1 MHFVYYEIMKKKRY
15 FRTSKSSLVLQ
26 SLIVTALLITIFLA
40 VFLNVSYFTLSFR
53 TRFESHVAIVFAVIF
68 YIGILPLAYLEA
80 MFLFNN
86 IVLGKDK
93 MYTRGDL
100 KLGKSKIQYRV
111 EIEYKDIRRVAVMPL
126 RRDSRGV
133 YKEVLNPLPFMV
145 IEKNNGRKVLFSL
158 RFMSVKT
165 LDRLLTELSSRCSG
179 PTINVN
185 QLVKEFE
192 NYYKIYSVK

>member
-1 MHFVYYEIMKKKRY
+1 MELMKKKRY
-15 FRTSKSSLVLQ
+15 FRTSKSSLVCQ
-26 SLIVTALLITIFLA
+26 ALIIAALLITIFLA
-40 VFLNVSYFTLSFR
+40 VFLNISYFTLSFR

-165 LDRLLTELSSRCSG
+165 LDHLLTELSLRCSG

>member
-1 MHFVYYEIMKKKRY
+1 MKKKRY

-40 VFLNVSYFTLSFR
+40 VFFNVSYFTLSFR

-100 KLGKSKIQYRV
+100 KLGKSKIQYRA
-111 EIEYKDIRRVAVMPL
+111 EIEYKDVRRVAVMPL

-133 YKEVLNPLPFMV
+133 YKEVLNPLPCMV

>member
-1 MHFVYYEIMKKKRY
+1 MKKKRY
-15 FRTSKSSLVLQ
+15 FRTSRTSLVCQ
-26 SLIVTALLITIFLA
+26 ALIITALLITIFLA

-111 EIEYKDIRRVAVMPL
+111 EIEYKDVRRVAVMPL

-165 LDRLLTELSSRCSG
+165 LDHLLTELSSRCSG

>member
-1 MHFVYYEIMKKKRY
+1 MKLMKKKRY
-15 FRTSKSSLVLQ
+15 FRTSKSSLVCQ
-26 SLIVTALLITIFLA
+26 ALIITALLITIFLA

-111 EIEYKDIRRVAVMPL
+111 EIEYKDVRRVAIMPL

-165 LDRLLTELSSRCSG
+165 LDHLLTELSSRCSG

>member
-1 MHFVYYEIMKKKRY
+1 MKTKRY

-111 EIEYKDIRRVAVMPL
+111 EIEYKDVRRVAVMPL

-133 YKEVLNPLPFMV
+133 YKDVLNPLPFMV

-165 LDRLLTELSSRCSG
+165 LDHLLTELSSRCSG

>member
-1 MHFVYYEIMKKKRY
+1 MKKKRY
-15 FRTSKSSLVLQ
+15 FRTSRTSLVLQ

-111 EIEYKDIRRVAVMPL
+111 EIEYKDVRRVAVMPL

-165 LDRLLTELSSRCSG
+165 LDHLLTELSSRCSG

>member
-1 MHFVYYEIMKKKRY
+1 MKKKRY

-26 SLIVTALLITIFLA
+26 SMLITALLISIFLA
-40 VFLNVSYFTLSFR
+40 VFLNISYFTLSFR

-86 IVLGKDK
+86 IVLGKEK

-111 EIEYKDIRRVAVMPL
+111 EMEYKDIRRVAIMPL

-165 LDRLLTELSSRCSG
+165 LDHLLTELSSRCSG

>member
-40 VFLNVSYFTLSFR
+40 VFLNVSYFTLTFR

-165 LDRLLTELSSRCSG
+165 LDHLLTELSSRCSG

>member
-1 MHFVYYEIMKKKRY
+1 MELMKKKRY

-111 EIEYKDIRRVAVMPL
+111 EIEYKDIRRVAIMPL

-165 LDRLLTELSSRCSG
+165 LDHLLTELSSRCSG

-185 QLVKEFE
+185 QLVKEFD
-192 NYYKIYSVK
+192 NYFKIYKH

>member
-1 MHFVYYEIMKKKRY
+1 MKKKRY

-26 SLIVTALLITIFLA
+26 SLIVTALLISIFLA

-111 EIEYKDIRRVAVMPL
+111 EIEYKDIRRVAIMPL

-158 RFMSVKT
+158 RFMSGKT
-165 LDRLLTELSSRCSG
+165 LAHLLTELSS
-179 PTINVN
+179 
-185 QLVKEFE
+185 
-192 NYYKIYSVK
+192 

>member
-1 MHFVYYEIMKKKRY
+1 MKKKRY

-40 VFLNVSYFTLSFR
+40 VFLNISYFTLSFR

-100 KLGKSKIQYRV
+100 RFGKGKTQYRT

-165 LDRLLTELSSRCSG
+165 FDRLLTVLSSRCSG

>member
-1 MHFVYYEIMKKKRY
+1 MKTKRY

-68 YIGILPLAYLEA
+68 YIGIVPLAYLEA

-165 LDRLLTELSSRCSG
+165 LDHLLTELSSRCSG

>member
-1 MHFVYYEIMKKKRY
+1 MELMKKKRY
-15 FRTSKSSLVLQ
+15 FRTSKFSLVCQ
-26 SLIVTALLITIFLA
+26 ALIITALLITIFLA
-40 VFLNVSYFTLSFR
+40 VFLNVCYFTLSFR

-111 EIEYKDIRRVAVMPL
+111 EIEYKDIRRVAIMPL

-165 LDRLLTELSSRCSG
+165 LDHLLTELSSRCSG

>member
-1 MHFVYYEIMKKKRY
+1 MKKKRY

-165 LDRLLTELSSRCSG
+165 LDHLLTELSSRCSG